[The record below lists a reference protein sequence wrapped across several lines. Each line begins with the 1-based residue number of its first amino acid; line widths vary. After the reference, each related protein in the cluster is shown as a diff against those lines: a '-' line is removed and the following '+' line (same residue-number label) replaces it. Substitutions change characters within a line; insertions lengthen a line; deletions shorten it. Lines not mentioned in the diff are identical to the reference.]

1 LTIKPQLTGLL
12 KDQENLTKILNQIK
26 YTQELET
33 VVIATEEGILKGR
46 EQDRKKISMP
56 AIPLNKDEEADF
68 KHGKSLE
75 NG

>member
-1 LTIKPQLTGLL
+1 MTIKTPADWVIEGPRAFD
-12 KDQENLTKILNQIK
+12 KDSVINQNN

-46 EQDRKKISMP
+46 DQDRKKISMP

-68 KHGKSLE
+68 KHG
-75 NG
+75 NI